1 MFNNR
6 AASKEKKGGDR
17 QTDRSERERRDKTRS
32 SVLLMYSQRGMGSPG
47 RFTFIFITPAV

>member
-47 RFTFIFITPAV
+47 RFTFIFITPAI